1 MQKNSAFLAIPLTI
15 FSMAAA
21 STSLEQRC
29 GDVMEVMPY
38 AINGIAAENS
48 AFTLQRDGR
57 ATYLLFVSRIDPSK
71 GKSSKGQ
78 FAPWRL
84 LERQGPSSDYCLV
97 AAGNWMEPLASIHFS
112 KPANKYGMPDSG
124 HSRCSDG
131 DSIQGAIEVRM
142 WANKEL
148 GEVMTLH
155 LNSDIGT
162 NDFTFLMANDRAWI
176 LLDNER
182 NDAKRVCY
190 RSRGT
195 TAVVRY
201 NVAPQR

>member
-1 MQKNSAFLAIPLTI
+1 M
-15 FSMAAA
+15 
-21 STSLEQRC
+21 
-29 GDVMEVMPY
+29 
-38 AINGIAAENS
+38 
-48 AFTLQRDGR
+48 
-57 ATYLLFVSRIDPSK
+57 
-71 GKSSKGQ
+71 
-78 FAPWRL
+78 
-84 LERQGPSSDYCLV
+84 
-97 AAGNWMEPLASIHFS
+97 
-112 KPANKYGMPDSG
+112 
-124 HSRCSDG
+124 
-131 DSIQGAIEVRM
+131 RM

-201 NVAPQR
+201 DVAPQR